1 VQLLDCG
8 ISQRDYLT
16 ARLAVSERDK
26 RVVRGTGVRNLK
38 NPHSLVDDRSHII
51 DRILRA
57 AGFLGAPR
65 SGREPL
71 AKEDHFPVGRGWRRL
86 LTNSFSVRRRSGG

>member
-1 VQLLDCG
+1 MWRSACVQLLDCG

-38 NPHSLVDDRSHII
+38 NPHSLVDDRSHIAWQRMF
-51 DRILRA
+51 DGLREA
-57 AGFLGAPR
+57 F
-65 SGREPL
+65 S
-71 AKEDHFPVGRGWRRL
+71 RL
-86 LTNSFSVRRRSGG
+86 LTHV